1 MINAVARV
9 VFKVGGHAGSAAAA
23 ATGWPGGSDDVG
35 FRCVSL
41 QNCRV
46 LARPTLYLTPPAKL
60 SRERPTSI
68 STPAVSTAKLP
79 SFRPPSPTQT
89 SPTLPQSYTAVSS
102 SSFVLLDQRLA
113 LAAAPLL
120 HLTAARVIANPIV
133 WANRLAAACSKN
145 LEGQVG
151 NFGWGKMVVY
161 L

>member
-1 MINAVARV
+1 M
-9 VFKVGGHAGSAAAA
+9 
-23 ATGWPGGSDDVG
+23 
-35 FRCVSL
+35 
-41 QNCRV
+41 

-79 SFRPPSPTQT
+79 TFRPPSPTQT

-133 WANRLAAACSKN
+133 WANHLAAALSKN
-145 LEGQVG
+145 LEDQVG
-151 NFGWGKMVVY
+151 ISAGEKWWYTCSTRGLTGTRVEGNIIHLDSLQY
-161 L
+161 SCQSY